1 MITDK
6 WGGLKIIGKATFL
19 WYNTEKANQ
28 ELLVIAAFELIWT
41 QMAE

>member
-6 WGGLKIIGKATFL
+6 WGGLKISKATFL

-28 ELLVIAAFELIWT
+28 ELLVIAAFELTWA